1 MKKNKYAEAVD
12 EIRTSDELKQ
22 SIIRRAL
29 SDASVPRRSVGILR
43 RKTAMVA
50 VAAAFVLLFAIGGPL
65 WLCGNDSHRP
75 PAWFDGFAVTA
86 YAADGATIDV
96 KPNAEFPLGR
106 YSMFMSSV
114 PGFPVAV
121 SAEGADRIEI
131 RSSAGELL
139 SWNPSDSRVRG
150 QGDRMDLKIGETF
163 YWSPLEGR
171 GSSAADSAEL
181 EMTAYRQNE
190 KLGSGRIAIESDDG
204 GLYTAKWI
212 EE

>member
-1 MKKNKYAEAVD
+1 MKNEYAKAVE
-12 EIRTSDELKQ
+12 EIRASDELKQ
-22 SIIRRAL
+22 SIVRRAL
-29 SDASVPRRSVGILR
+29 SDSSVPRTSVAPFR
-43 RKTAMVA
+43 RRTAMVA
-50 VAAAFVLLFAIGGPL
+50 VAAAFVLLFAIVGPL
-65 WLCGNDSHRP
+65 WLRGNDSGRA

-86 YAADGATIDV
+86 YAADGAPINV

-131 RSSAGELL
+131 RASAGELL
-139 SWNPSDSRVRG
+139 SWSPSDSRVRG
-150 QGDRMDLKIGETF
+150 QGDRMDLKAGETF
-163 YWSPLEGR
+163 YWSPLRET

-190 KLGSGRIAIESDDG
+190 KLGSGRIEIKADDG
-204 GLYTAKWI
+204 GLYMAKWI
-212 EE
+212 ED